1 MKKFHHSL
9 VMWGQWV
16 EQLSSSSSAPE
27 SVLVQI
33 TGELPTIMYCQCRT
47 NKCEMI
53 NIELADL
60 HVLHY

>member
-1 MKKFHHSL
+1 M
-9 VMWGQWV
+9 

-47 NKCEMI
+47 NKYEMI
-53 NIELADL
+53 NIELAIL